1 MTEEEE
7 EEEDEPKSSEPEV
20 WERTKTRLRVGV

>member
-7 EEEDEPKSSEPEV
+7 EDDEPKSSEPEV